1 MPAYEDFPALFRA
14 ADTNSLKGQRHY
26 LWATKCQLGA
36 LIAAAALGVFSWQV
50 NGADVAAAGSV
61 VAFCTAVV
69 TEVYL
74 LKERPERMWY
84 EGRAVA
90 ESAKTLTWRYM
101 VGGSPMGREE
111 TSTETAAELLLTRF
125 TEIETDVEAVWLVPD
140 GGTPEQVTAEM
151 TRVRQLSLD
160 ERRAIYLRERIGNQR
175 EWYGAKSRWN
185 ERRSTMWSLTLTVL
199 ELLGVSAGV
208 MKVTGIVDVDLL
220 GVCAALAAGGT
231 AWVQTK
237 QHKTLATAYA
247 VARHELATIA
257 FRAQQPVTEAEWATF
272 VANAEDAV
280 SREHTLWRASHM

>member
-1 MPAYEDFPALFRA
+1 MPVYEDFPALFRA
-14 ADTNSLKGQRHY
+14 ADVNSLRGQRRY
-26 LWATKCQLGA
+26 LLATKCQLGA

-61 VAFCTAVV
+61 VAFCAAVV

-74 LKERPERMWY
+74 LKERPDRIWY

-101 VGGSPMGREE
+101 VGGSPMGTEE
-111 TSTETAAELLLTRF
+111 TEDETAAELLLTRF
-125 TEIETDVEAVWLVPD
+125 AEIEADVEAAWLVPD
-140 GGTPEQVTAEM
+140 GGTPEQVTTGM
-151 TRVRQLSLD
+151 TRVRRLPLE
-160 ERRAIYLRERIGNQR
+160 ERRAIYLHERIEGQR
-175 EWYGAKSRWN
+175 EWYGSKSRWN
-185 ERRSTMWSLTLTVL
+185 ERRSTVWALTLTVL
-199 ELLGVSAGV
+199 ELLGVCAGV
-208 MKVTGIVDVDLL
+208 AKVTGVIDVDLL

-237 QHKTLATAYA
+237 QHKTLAVAYA

-257 FRAQQPVTEAEWATF
+257 FRAQRPETEAEWATF
-272 VANAEDAV
+272 VANAEDAI